1 MKAGEEKFLDII
13 KNEVQFKIPIYQ
25 RLYDWR
31 IEHCQTLI
39 EDIERLLRNP
49 KIPIHFMGSIVYI
62 DEKGQSR
69 IGSTKELLVI
79 DGQQRITTFSL
90 IFIILEKFAKDQG
103 NIELARKIRNTCL
116 ENEYSKLENKNKL
129 ILTKRDNEVLER
141 LLRGEDFDYNDVFNG
156 NTSNLVINY
165 VFLKHEIEKL
175 LKDFSAEQIYEN
187 LNRIMVVD
195 VCLFHD
201 IDNPQQIF
209 ESLNATGKSLTDG
222 DLIRNFI
229 LMNMTH
235 ENQVR
240 IYTSYWY
247 PMESLLGDYLTYFL
261 TNYLYMKKGTSTNI
275 KNLYKEFK
283 TFFYNNYTNETEKLT
298 TELLEFSKY
307 YITIRDEKDDNPAV
321 NKALNNLNKL
331 GIYSHYPLTLNLF
344 NEYKEGR
351 IDTNDFVTI
360 IKVMESFLFRRAICN
375 LPTNS
380 LNAIFRTMWNKL
392 DKNNLTS
399 SLIMELK
406 SGEGNRKWPND
417 NDFREV
423 LISNS
428 LYWNSF
434 VNLLLEELERYNN
447 KEANKDFSSLTIEH
461 ILPQTSDDAE
471 KLSDDWKKMLGPN
484 YKEIRDTWI
493 HTLGNLTLTGYNSEY
508 SAKSFEEKKNM
519 TNGFIESGLR
529 LNKQISEYLVW
540 NEESIKDR
548 AKKLAEIAIERWS
561 FSVGI

>member
-1 MKAGEEKFLDII
+1 MKAGEEKLLDII
-13 KNEVQFKIPIYQ
+13 KKEVQFKVPIYQ

-31 IEHCQTLI
+31 IEHCQTLM

-79 DGQQRITTFSL
+79 DGQQRITTFAL
-90 IFIILEKFAKDQG
+90 IFIILARFAKEKDKSV
-103 NIELARKIRNTCL
+103 ELARKIRNTCL

-129 ILTKRDNEVLER
+129 ILTKRDNEVLEK
-141 LLRGEDFDYNDVFNG
+141 LLRGEDFDYNDILSG

-165 VFLKHEIEKL
+165 VFLKQKIEEL
-175 LKDFSAEQIYEN
+175 LTDFSVEQIYDN
-187 LNRIMVVD
+187 LNKIMVVD

-229 LMNMTH
+229 LMNMTND
-235 ENQVR
+235 NQIK
-240 IYTSYWY
+240 IYSSYWY
-247 PMESLLGDYLTYFL
+247 PMESILGDFLTYFL
-261 TNYLYMKKGTSTNI
+261 INYLYVKKGTSTNI

-283 TFFYNNYTNETEKLT
+283 TFFYNNYVQETEKLAS
-298 TELLEFSKY
+298 ELLKYARY
-307 YITIRDEKDDNPAV
+307 YIAIRDLKDENPLV
-321 NKALNNLNKL
+321 NNALNRLNKL
-331 GIYSHYPLTLNLF
+331 GISSHYPLMLNIF
-344 NEYKEGR
+344 NEYKEGKLEA
-351 IDTNDFVTI
+351 IDLVTLI
-360 IKVMESFLFRRAICN
+360 EVIESFLFRRAICN
-375 LPTNS
+375 VPTNS
-380 LNAIFRTMWNKL
+380 LNPIFRTMWNKL
-392 DKNNLTS
+392 DKNNLTTS
-399 SLIMELK
+399 VIQELR
-406 SGEGNRKWPND
+406 SGEGNKKWPND

-423 LISNS
+423 LTSNS

-434 VNLLLEELERYNN
+434 VKLLLEELEKHNN
-447 KEANKDFSSLTIEH
+447 KEANKDFSSLTVEH

-484 YKEIRDTWI
+484 YKEIRDKWV

-508 SAKSFEEKKNM
+508 SDKSFEEKKNM
-519 TNGFIESGLR
+519 KNGFVESGLR
-529 LNKQISEYLVW
+529 LNKQISEYSVW

-548 AKKLAEIAIERWS
+548 AKKLAEIAIERWRF
-561 FSVGI
+561 FS